1 METIEKLIRRQQGNE
16 QSISTVSPNQSLQ
29 VAKQDAIA
37 GSNPLSVFRA
47 LPPATSQEVMP
58 YMLRL
63 AVNFPAMNTAYTAG
77 AGNGAQ
83 ITFWTVLAEQVI
95 ALGWSAERVRYAVEY
110 ILRNCPYREFR
121 VAEFLQLDKHIH
133 EIDNA
138 EFAAIERSNMPH
150 KPIVSAQID
159 GRYKLL
165 YQEEADALGLTEY
178 KRRYTAWEANQMTPE
193 ERKQK
198 GIYWMD

>member
-1 METIEKLIRRQQGNE
+1 M
-16 QSISTVSPNQSLQ
+16 
-29 VAKQDAIA
+29 
-37 GSNPLSVFRA
+37 SVFRA

-58 YMLRL
+58 YILRL

-110 ILRNCPYREFR
+110 MLRNCPYREFR

-133 EIDNA
+133 EITNA
-138 EFAAIERSNMPH
+138 EFAAIERSRAPH
-150 KPIVSAQID
+150 KPIVAVRID

-165 YQEEADALGLTEY
+165 YQDEADALGLTGY
-178 KRRYTAWEANQMTPE
+178 SRRYTTWEAQQMTSE
-193 ERKQK
+193 QRKQH
-198 GIYWMD
+198 GINWI